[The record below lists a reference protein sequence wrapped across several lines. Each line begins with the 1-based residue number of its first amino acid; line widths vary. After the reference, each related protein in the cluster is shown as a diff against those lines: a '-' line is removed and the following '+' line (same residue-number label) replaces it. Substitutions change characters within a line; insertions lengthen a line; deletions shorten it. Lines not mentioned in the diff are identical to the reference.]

1 MLNELMQLRI
11 PMRTAIA
18 CLFLASTSVL
28 AASPSE
34 QFDPVQFE
42 KRFHKADANKDG
54 QLSRKEAYAEF
65 PRMPEFFDEIDSNR
79 DSAIT
84 LLEVKQTLERR
95 VDAAF
100 TATSR
105 YDSPPA
111 GTGEIV
117 PAQEPMPLGELETR
131 RAYRQ
136 QYYESLM
143 EEEDRARDL
152 GEVVPT
158 TPSSP
163 LLEKRY

>member
-1 MLNELMQLRI
+1 
-11 PMRTAIA
+11 MRTAIA

-28 AASPSE
+28 AAPPTE

-42 KRFHKADANKDG
+42 KRFHKADGNKDN

-79 DSAIT
+79 DDAIT

-100 TATSR
+100 KATAH
-105 YDSPPA
+105 YGSPASGA
-111 GTGEIV
+111 GETT

-131 RAYRQ
+131 RAYRV
-136 QYYESLM
+136 QYYESLS
-143 EEEDRARDL
+143 EEKDRARDM
-152 GEVVPT
+152 GEVVPRSPT
-158 TPSSP
+158 TP
-163 LLEKRY
+163 LLDKRY

>member
-1 MLNELMQLRI
+1 MQPRT
-11 PMRTAIA
+11 PMRTALA

-28 AASPSE
+28 AAPPSE

-42 KRFHKADANKDG
+42 KRFHRADANKDN
-54 QLSRKEAYAEF
+54 QLTRKEAYAEF

-79 DSAIT
+79 DDAIT

-100 TATSR
+100 KATQR
-105 YDSPPA
+105 HDSPAA
-111 GTGEIV
+111 GTGKVISA
-117 PAQEPMPLGELETR
+117 PEPMPLGELETR

-143 EEEDRARDL
+143 EDKARARDM

-158 TPSSP
+158 A
-163 LLEKRY
+163 